1 MRVSRWKE
9 AQELERSYWDRVRSD
24 TSWLGTK
31 LNELLSYLEAI
42 ARKTSQGADS
52 VLEIGIGPLGLGI
65 INFYDAARYRV
76 AIEPLPISEPKFCTN
91 WLNQWIMGSREGINY
106 VRGTIE
112 HLPFRSNS
120 FDLVLVWNVLDH
132 VMNPLKGMM
141 EVRRVLRKGGHLVL
155 TQDVHSLAG
164 LIRMKIRHDWIA
176 KAHPWNF
183 SKWSLFRLLSQ
194 SEFTEIYTIASGS
207 LVTSFI
213 GKSQRWV
220 LIAR

>member
-9 AQELERSYWDRVRSD
+9 AQDLEQSYWNKVRSN
-24 TSWLGTK
+24 TSWLGAK
-31 LNELLSYLEAI
+31 LREMLNFLEVI
-42 ARKTSQGADS
+42 VHKTQGADS

-65 INFYDAARYRV
+65 INFYDARHKF
-76 AIEPLPISEPKFCTN
+76 AIEPLPIFEPRFCTN
-91 WLNQWIMGSREGINY
+91 RVNQWIMSSRERVNY

-112 HLPFRSNS
+112 HLPFCSSS
-120 FDLVLVWNVLDH
+120 FDLVVVWNVLDH
-132 VMNPLKGMM
+132 VLNPLEGMM

-155 TQDVHSLAG
+155 AQDVHSLAG
-164 LIRMKIRHDWIA
+164 LIRMKLRHDWIA
-176 KAHPWNF
+176 RAHPWNF

-213 GKSQRWV
+213 GKAKRWV
-220 LIAR
+220 LIAK